1 MLTKRSCHASIANE
15 NHFHLEIEMTPLKL
29 TRKLTLTQNKITSL
43 LRQQGYK
50 ITPQRR
56 AVLNI
61 IALSHDHL
69 TPAAIYEKVHE
80 EHPGIGLVTVYRTL
94 DILAELGLIC
104 EVHAEGNCRSYLMRR
119 PSEHHH
125 HLICSDC
132 GTVADFTDCD
142 LSKLEQ
148 RLARETHFEIKGHLL
163 EFTGRCHNCRK
174 GMNSGGKQAC

>member
-1 MLTKRSCHASIANE
+1 MLTRRCCHASIANE
-15 NHFHLEIEMTPLKL
+15 NRFHLEIEMT
-29 TRKLTLTQNKITSL
+29 LTQNKIASI

-56 AVLNI
+56 AVLNT

-69 TPAAIYEKVHE
+69 TPAAIYKKVHE

-94 DILAELGLIC
+94 DILTELGLIC

-132 GTVADFTDCD
+132 GTVTDFTDCD
-142 LSKLEQ
+142 LSNLEQ
-148 RLARETHFEIKGHLL
+148 RLARETRFEIKGHLL

-174 GMNSGGKQAC
+174 GMNSGGK